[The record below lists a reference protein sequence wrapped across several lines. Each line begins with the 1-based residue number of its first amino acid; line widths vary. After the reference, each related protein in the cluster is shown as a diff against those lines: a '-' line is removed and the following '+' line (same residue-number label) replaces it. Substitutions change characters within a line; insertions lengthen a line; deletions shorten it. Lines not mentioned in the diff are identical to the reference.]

1 MTEPKTQQKLA
12 LDEIVKMFNSQL
24 EAYGYGEIVDLSVK
38 TNNEIS
44 NSIVIYRNWLAH
56 QAFLR

>member
-24 EAYGYGEIVDLSVK
+24 ASYGYGEIVDLSVE
-38 TNNEIS
+38 TGNVS

>member
-12 LDEIVKMFNSQL
+12 LDEIVKIFNSQL
-24 EAYGYGEIVDLSVK
+24 ESYGYGEIVDLSVK
-38 TNNEIS
+38 TNNEVS
-44 NSIVIYRNWLAH
+44 NSIVIYRNWLTH